1 MPGTAP
7 LHATAFA
14 QRGPRFRRRPRFR
27 IRAHRPVATEL
38 SVDVVSGDGLPVA
51 WLDLDLEYRYRRA
64 HPTVTRARTDGD
76 GRATVSSR
84 HPELPSCVRVWAA
97 GQVAEFSLT
106 EPGGGLVLEL

>member
-1 MPGTAP
+1 MSGEAP
-7 LHATAFA
+7 LDATATA
-14 QRGPRFRRRPRFR
+14 ERGPRFRRRPQRR
-27 IRAHRPVATEL
+27 NRDHRRVATEL

-64 HPTVTRARTDGD
+64 RPTVTRARSDGD

-97 GQVAEFSLT
+97 GQVAEFALT
-106 EPGGGLVLEL
+106 VPRAGLVLEL